1 MGDAKRMRS
10 GFLWNTAGQLTYM
23 VCQFGFT
30 LLIVRLAGDSGS
42 SLFNLA
48 LTYTNI
54 FLTIA
59 QYGMYSFQVSDV
71 HNKYPQYC
79 YVRSRAY
86 TIALATAVCGV
97 TLTFC
102 AAALGYTALQCGCIF
117 LYHAYRMMESA
128 TDVYNAVAHKHLR
141 LDIVGKTYALR
152 GVLSLAVFV
161 LVLPRAR
168 VLLLGG
174 QTSEEARARAAQLAV
189 VVTVAAM
196 FAVNL
201 LFFLLYTLRRTKPYC
216 QRQPVARARVMAL
229 LWECAPLAVYSAL
242 NTTTASLP
250 KIVLD
255 QVAGGDA
262 LGIYG
267 PVTAPVLLSQ
277 VCATYLFTP
286 FINVFASSYAEGDRR
301 GFWRVVGAVQVL
313 VAALLPA
320 GLLVAKFIG
329 PWGLEVFVG
338 AGKSAYS
345 DLLGP
350 MVVSAVL
357 TALVLFYSM
366 VLTVMRYMRGLIIAN
381 VCGILTAAAGSVPGI
396 RAWDMQGT
404 TIAAIIALLVQAGCL
419 LGFILTRAR
428 RHFTQPPRP
437 AQEPDGLPSD
447 AHERP
452 E

>member
-1 MGDAKRMRS
+1 MRKESSTVQKCKRQMATL
-10 GFLWNTAGQLTYM
+10 GFDSQLAYHRVKLILKIFSTLSGQLNNMLSQWMGNKNWNIGANLSTGEKGWTDVEAEAM
-23 VCQFGFT
+23 LSGRLLNNGLMINGNFGYKENVMANSNFVGDFEAIW
-30 LLIVRLAGDSGS
+30 LLTKNGDFRLRGY
-42 SLFNLA
+42 NQ
-48 LTYTNI
+48 TN
-54 FLTIA
+54 
-59 QYGMYSFQVSDV
+59 G
-71 HNKYPQYC
+71 
-79 YVRSRAY
+79 
-86 TIALATAVCGV
+86 
-97 TLTFC
+97 
-102 AAALGYTALQCGCIF
+102 
-117 LYHAYRMMESA
+117 MMESA

-216 QRQPVARARVMAL
+216 RRQPVARARVMAL

-267 PVTAPVLLSQ
+267 PVTAPVLLLQ

-286 FINVFASSYAEGDRR
+286 FINAVSYTHLDVYKRQR
-301 GFWRVVGAVQVL
+301 WK
-313 VAALLPA
+313 PA
-320 GLLVAKFIG
+320 GSRCCPPPCRTRRPRSRSPA
-329 PWGLEVFVG
+329 
-338 AGKSAYS
+338 
-345 DLLGP
+345 
-350 MVVSAVL
+350 
-357 TALVLFYSM
+357 
-366 VLTVMRYMRGLIIAN
+366 
-381 VCGILTAAAGSVPGI
+381 
-396 RAWDMQGT
+396 GT
-404 TIAAIIALLVQAGCL
+404 TG
-419 LGFILTRAR
+419 
-428 RHFTQPPRP
+428 
-437 AQEPDGLPSD
+437 
-447 AHERP
+447 
-452 E
+452 